1 MMAGFN
7 GYTAVP
13 GEKVGP
19 GGSIIK
25 QIKIY
30 QPVLSPAGIGAGI
43 STEQTFSVTGLAT
56 DDIVVGVSK
65 PTAQANLGIVG
76 WRVSAANVLAL
87 QFSNTTGGTVSPTGS
102 ETYSV
107 FVVSPYAL

>member
-1 MMAGFN
+1 MAGFN
-7 GYTAVP
+7 GYTPVP

-19 GGSIIK
+19 YGSIIK

-30 QPVLSPAGIGAGI
+30 QPTLSPSPIGAGV

-56 DDIVVGVSK
+56 DDVVVGVSK

-76 WRVSAANVLAL
+76 WRVSAANVLAI
-87 QFSNTTGGTVSPTGS
+87 QFSNTTAGTASPTAS
-102 ETYSV
+102 EVYSV
-107 FVVSPYAL
+107 YVVSPYAL